1 MAFEKKVAE
10 LHNKIDC
17 SYRIKD
23 RIGNVGETYDFVVL
37 DTDEEGKDPLILRR
51 PF

>member
-1 MAFEKKVAE
+1 MVL
-10 LHNKIDC
+10 LHTPHGLIEDLPV
-17 SYRIKD
+17 